1 MEEDELLNEELKIP
15 SDLEGDDEEEE
26 EGELFPPDE
35 GDSFPIDDHDDYGEE
50 LNNTGK
56 KSKLLSES
64 EDEEGALENVFVQAN
79 DNKEMDIVE
88 NILSKNQSE
97 FINQEMVTKI
107 EKIED
112 EMMNP
117 KEWQLTGEARASD
130 RPMDSLL

>member
-50 LNNTGK
+50 LTKPGK
-56 KSKLLSES
+56 KNKLLSES